1 MSSNVPITYVVITED
16 TEHDL
21 FGVRD
26 DLEPGYSD
34 VSYFDILDDYPS
46 DWIWV

>member
-1 MSSNVPITYVVITED
+1 MPITYVVITED
-16 TEHDL
+16 TEQDL

-26 DLEPGYSD
+26 DMETEVSD
-34 VSYFDILDDYPS
+34 VSYFDTHDDYPS